1 MQGMIDMAKS
11 PAEVKKEAKEYA
23 APDAPAVPIY
33 PYGLCI
39 SMDEDVLDKLGL
51 DGDLPEV
58 GEVVHLVCLA
68 KVTCASSRE
77 EETTDGQKK
86 TCRRVELQI
95 THLAADGMED
105 DDDRGEQMRSALYD
119 DDYEDGGED

>member
-23 APDAPAVPIY
+23 MPATADAPSVPIY

-39 SMDEDVLDKLGL
+39 SMDDDVLDKLGL

-58 GEVVHLVCLA
+58 GEIVHLVGLA
-68 KVTCASSRE
+68 KVTSASSRE
-77 EETTDGQKK
+77 EMQSDGTKK
-86 TCRRVELQI
+86 LCRRVELQI
-95 THLAADGMED
+95 THLAAEDED
-105 DDDRGEQMRSALYD
+105 DEGERSEKMRSAMYD
-119 DDYEDGGED
+119 DEED